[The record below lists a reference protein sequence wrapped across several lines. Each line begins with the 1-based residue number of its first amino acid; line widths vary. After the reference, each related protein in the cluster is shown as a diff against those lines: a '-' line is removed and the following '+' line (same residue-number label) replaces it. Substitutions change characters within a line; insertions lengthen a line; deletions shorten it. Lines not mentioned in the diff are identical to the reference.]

1 MATPWTSTVEQ
12 LRGPAAPP
20 PPQPTEW
27 TSQRLRTLS
36 PDRPPGGF
44 ARGGPYAPP
53 DGVKPFGTGAPAAPA
68 AAPPVPPAAAAE
80 TKSVGLGRRVADA
93 LRNPG
98 KTLSAA
104 VPTAHGVGKAAGV
117 ATRVLGPAAAGA
129 DVVSHLNDF
138 KIDDPTNDSSL
149 SGTFNALRKG
159 DFSGA
164 GRSLSKGALEAGMDL
179 GSAAANVAD
188 IFVPGKAPVS
198 TAYNSML
205 REKFGEQLVDRT
217 GTAPA
222 APAAPAAS
230 AVNPN
235 YGNEQLR
242 APAVPRPPTN
252 VVAHT
257 GNSFNGT
264 DIKPGFT
271 YADGSQGKG
280 TVTSLDTSEG
290 HRQNLLELQRNAAER
305 ANIPAPAGAA
315 GIGGGSTFGQDLRAK
330 TDAGRTPTGLSARQA
345 ANFQQ
350 QQAQT
355 QQQGDIARAQIA
367 ATQTGNNNQL
377 RVAEMNNATQRENN
391 AATTRTAMAG
401 HEMDLRGRM
410 APLQLAQWQRGQHA
424 DVYRSIGAGGKDG
437 SAPLTAGDHLA
448 AAQRFHTLGLPEQA
462 DKAQAAAAAMTAH
475 KTATEAQ
482 AKEGAA
488 GTERLLKPFFAKDVV
503 GKDGAV
509 SQQFD
514 DVAVSKAAAR
524 LRGQHGSGFDQLPD
538 DIKRG
543 LITDAVTQFK
553 NAEAEKQVMPG
564 FVDRAKDLVG
574 LYDRPAELEGG
585 QRNIV
590 GGKTERAGLISPPGV
605 SRHSTLLRLPD
616 GRTINYGEATREQLA
631 DIEARTRLR
640 N

>member
-1 MATPWTSTVEQ
+1 MAQPWKPIVEQ
-12 LRGPAAPP
+12 LRTPASPFDL
-20 PPQPTEW
+20 PPQKTPTPSAW
-27 TSQRLRTLS
+27 TRDQLRVAS
-36 PDRPPGGF
+36 R
-44 ARGGPYAPP
+44 A
-53 DGVKPFGTGAPAAPA
+53 AAPA
-68 AAPPVPPAAAAE
+68 AAPVTPTVTATPAAAAPAAE
-80 TKSVGLGRRVADA
+80 AAGAKSAGWFKRTANA
-93 LRNPG
+93 LRNPVQTVSSAMPTAEG
-98 KTLSAA
+98 AGRLAGSAVRSALPAA
-104 VPTAHGVGKAAGV
+104 VGLHT
-117 ATRVLGPAAAGA
+117 
-129 DVVSHLNDF
+129 VSHLNDF
-138 KIDDPTNDSSL
+138 KIDDPTNDSSVGGTIGAL
-149 SGTFNALRKG
+149 SKG
-159 DFSGA
+159 DFAGA

-179 GSAAANVAD
+179 GSAAATIAD

-205 REKFGEQLVDRT
+205 REKFGDQLVDRT

-222 APAAPAAS
+222 TPAVPAAS

-242 APAVPRPPTN
+242 APVAPQSPSN
-252 VVAHT
+252 VVTRT
-257 GNSFNGT
+257 GNSFSGT

-290 HRQNLLELQRNAAER
+290 HRQNLLELQRNAVVR
-305 ANIPAPAGAA
+305 ANAPAPAGAA
-315 GIGGGSTFGQDLRAK
+315 GIGGAGSTTFSQDLRAK
-330 TDAGRTPTGLSARQA
+330 TNTGQTPGGLSPYDA
-345 ANFQQ
+345 AQFQQ
-350 QQAQT
+350 QQAQM
-355 QQQGDIARAQIA
+355 QQQGDIARAQLGVS
-367 ATQTGNNNQL
+367 QTGNANQL

-410 APLQLAQWQRGQHA
+410 APLQLAQWQRAQHA
-424 DVYRSIGAGGKDG
+424 DVYRGIGAGGKDG
-437 SAPLTAGDHLA
+437 TAPLTADDHLA
-448 AAQRFHTLGLPEQA
+448 AAQRFHALGLPEQA

-475 KTATEAQ
+475 KTASEAQ

-488 GTERLLKPFFAKDVV
+488 GTERLLKPFFQKE
-503 GKDGAV
+503 GKDGQPA
-509 SQQFD
+509 FD

-564 FVDRAKDLVG
+564 FADRIKDIVG

-585 QRNIV
+585 QRNIA
-590 GGKTERAGLISPPGV
+590 GGKTEKAGLISPPGV
-605 SRHSTLLRLPD
+605 SRHATLLRLPD